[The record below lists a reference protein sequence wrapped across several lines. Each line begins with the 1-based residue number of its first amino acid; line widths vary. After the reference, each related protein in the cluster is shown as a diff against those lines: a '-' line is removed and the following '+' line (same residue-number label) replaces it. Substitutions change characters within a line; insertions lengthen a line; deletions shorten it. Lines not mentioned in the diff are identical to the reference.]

1 MIAALSFFTV
11 AYAMARAIDEFAAYR
26 RRTDPWSAKA

>member
-1 MIAALSFFTV
+1 MIGALFLIT
-11 AYAMARAIDEFAAYR
+11 AYVMARAIDAFAAYR